1 MSVVYLTDQGATAHK
16 KGERLVVLKKSD
28 VILDIPLIHV
38 EQLVVMGNV
47 QLSAALITQMLLQEV
62 DVAFFSSYGKYRGR
76 LTPPALGFAQLR
88 HRQYQVLG
96 NAQTALPIA
105 KQAIQAK
112 LANQRRTLGRLA
124 ATAGSQVQA
133 TVLRATQTMQGI
145 EGQVSAARDLD
156 SLRGYEGSGAAA
168 YFGGLKDL
176 LPPGWGFNG
185 RQYRPPPDAV
195 NAALSFGYALLQSA
209 VLGMVNLVGFDPYL
223 GFFHTIDYNR
233 PSLALD
239 LMEEFRP
246 VVVDAVVAPLFL
258 RNQFTAQ
265 DFRREPGAKP
275 GVYLV
280 EDGRRRLIEAH
291 EKQMATPVPYPRKK
305 ETTALRRVI
314 EEQARH
320 LANVVLGEAGSY
332 QGYEG

>member
-1 MSVVYLTDQGATAHK
+1 MPVIYLTDQGAMARK
-16 KGERLVVLKKSD
+16 KGERLIVEKKSD
-28 VILDIPLIHV
+28 VILDMPLIHV

-47 QLSAALITQMLLQEV
+47 QLSAALITQLLVQEV

-88 HRQYQVLG
+88 YRQYQVLG
-96 NAQTALPIA
+96 NPQTALPIA
-105 KQAIQAK
+105 RQAIQAK

-124 ATAGSQVQA
+124 ATASGQTQHAVH
-133 TVLRATQTMQGI
+133 RATQTIQGI

-168 YFGGLKDL
+168 YFGGLKEL

-185 RQYRPPPDAV
+185 RQYHPPPDAV

-209 VLGMVNLVGFDPYL
+209 TLGMVNLVGFDPYL

-239 LMEEFRP
+239 LMEEFRA

-258 RNQFTAQ
+258 QNRFTAQ
-265 DFRREPGAKP
+265 DFRRESGAKP

-280 EDGRRRLIEAH
+280 ESGRRRLIEAH
-291 EKQMATPVPYPRKK
+291 EKQMAAPTPYPRKK
-305 ETTALRRVI
+305 ETTTLRRII

-320 LANVVLGEAGSY
+320 LANVVLGETAVY
-332 QGYEG
+332 QGYEA

>member
-1 MSVVYLTDQGATAHK
+1 MPVIYLTDQGAMARK
-16 KGERLVVLKKSD
+16 KGERLIVEKKSD
-28 VILDIPLIHV
+28 VILDMPLIHV

-47 QLSAALITQMLLQEV
+47 QLSAALITQLLVQEV

-88 HRQYQVLG
+88 YRQYQVLG
-96 NAQTALPIA
+96 NPQTALPIA
-105 KQAIQAK
+105 RQAIQAK

-124 ATAGSQVQA
+124 ATASGQTQHAVH
-133 TVLRATQTMQGI
+133 RATQTIQGI

-168 YFGGLKDL
+168 YFGGLKEL

-185 RQYRPPPDAV
+185 RQYHPPPDAV

-209 VLGMVNLVGFDPYL
+209 TLGMANLVGFDPYL

-246 VVVDAVVAPLFL
+246 FADRLALTLINRAQVDADDFAEREGGAVLLEGEARRAVVVAYQERKQEELTHPLLAQPVALGLLPL
-258 RNQFTAQ
+258 
-265 DFRREPGAKP
+265 
-275 GVYLV
+275 
-280 EDGRRRLIEAH
+280 I
-291 EKQMATPVPYPRKK
+291 
-305 ETTALRRVI
+305 
-314 EEQARH
+314 QARL
-320 LANVVLGEAGSY
+320 LARAIRGETE
-332 QGYEG
+332 GYLPFLVR

>member
-1 MSVVYLTDQGATAHK
+1 MPVVYLTDQGATAHK

-28 VILDIPLIHV
+28 VILDMPLIHV

-47 QLSAALITQMLLQEV
+47 QLSAALIAQLLVQEV

-96 NAQTALPIA
+96 NPQTALPVA
-105 KQAIQAK
+105 LPAIQAK

-124 ATAGSQVQA
+124 ATAPDPAQA
-133 TVLRATQTMQGI
+133 RVKRVTQMLQGI
-145 EGQVSAARDLD
+145 EGQLTAARDLD

-168 YFGGLKDL
+168 YFGGLKEL
-176 LPPGWGFNG
+176 LPPSWGFAG

-209 VLGMVNLVGFDPYL
+209 VLGLVNLVGLDPYL

-246 VVVDAVVAPLFL
+246 LVDAVVAPLFMQ
-258 RNQFTAQ
+258 NQFKTQ
-265 DFRREPGAKP
+265 DFRREPGGKS

-291 EKQMATPVPYPRKK
+291 EKQMATPVFYPRKK
-305 ETTALRRVI
+305 ETTPLRRII
-314 EEQARH
+314 EMQARH
-320 LANVVLGEAGSY
+320 LANVVLGEAPSY
-332 QGYEG
+332 LGYEA